1 MFSEWSRELLQE
13 SGTGKHLIIPTS
25 SSAMKFERKALNN
38 PMKLPIK
45 AMNTEVE
52 GKLQSFFFFF
62 FFKKKTIRISPSLFV
77 LQIQNLSIHCFG
89 FDGMEERKSS
99 KKIGL

>member
-52 GKLQSFFFFF
+52 AKLQSFFFFSF
-62 FFKKKTIRISPSLFV
+62 LKKRRLEFLHHYLFYKFRIYQYIASGL
-77 LQIQNLSIHCFG
+77 
-89 FDGMEERKSS
+89 MEWKNENPLKR
-99 KKIGL
+99 